1 MDRAWIIDSAIDTID
16 GFEALLGIGLPVS
29 GEVFNTSSSWFTR
42 SAQDQASA
50 APGDRWM
57 GAAAEAYSAKNQL
70 QKTRE
75 EILADLDYIT
85 GTLVT
90 DQADAVKKTR
100 DVLAFARRVLEIA
113 RPVAIVISYI
123 PLVGQWLSDGFQLPI
138 TSLMMS
144 MVAGALAYLA
154 YKTAEDTAKLIAAL
168 WKLVEL
174 LEALIE
180 EEVIAVVSDIEFDI
194 RQFISKLESALY
206 AAWSEIASI
215 FSDMGLGTML
225 SSLSSLSGIAG
236 MSGKSASTGGAA
248 AMPDLT
254 HLSNLAQVS
263 DPVRGLGGA
272 GLPAMGQLGGAMT
285 QMRSFPMEVGPAGS
299 IGQAGSPAPTAGAQS
314 SSGAP
319 GLPGSVP
326 HAPTRRPQGDG
337 GSGGASGGSDA
348 ERAPVDGP
356 PASAE
361 KPGKVPIF
369 VNARVAQ
376 P

>member
-1 MDRAWIIDSAIDTID
+1 MDRAWIIDSAIGTID

-29 GEVFNTSSSWFTR
+29 GDAFNTSSSWFTR
-42 SAQDQASA
+42 TAQDQASA

-57 GAAAEAYSAKNQL
+57 GTAADAYSAKNEL
-70 QKTRE
+70 QKLRE
-75 EILADLDYIT
+75 EILADLDYMT

-90 DQADAVKKTR
+90 DQADAVRKTR
-100 DVLAFARRVLEIA
+100 DVLAFAKRVLEIA
-113 RPVAIVISYI
+113 RPVAVVISYI

-144 MVAGALAYLA
+144 MVTGALAYLA

-225 SSLSSLSGIAG
+225 SSLSSLSGVAG
-236 MSGKSASTGGAA
+236 MSGRSASAGAA

-254 HLSNLAQVS
+254 HLADLAQLS
-263 DPVRGLGGA
+263 DPVRALGGA
-272 GLPAMGQLGGAMT
+272 GLPAMGRLGGAMT
-285 QMRSFPMEVGPAGS
+285 QMRSLPMEVGPIGS
-299 IGQAGSPAPTAGAQS
+299 IGQAGNPALATGAQS
-314 SSGAP
+314 SSGTP

-326 HAPTRRPQGDG
+326 HAPSRRPQSDG
-337 GSGGASGGSDA
+337 GSGGASGGADA

-356 PASAE
+356 PTSAE
-361 KPGKVPIF
+361 KTGKLPIF
-369 VNARVAQ
+369 VNAGVSKA
-376 P
+376 

>member
-29 GEVFNTSSSWFTR
+29 GDVFNTSSSWFAR

-57 GAAAEAYSAKNQL
+57 GTAAEAYSAKNEL
-70 QKTRE
+70 QKLRE

-90 DQADAVKKTR
+90 DQADAVRRTR
-100 DVLAFARRVLEIA
+100 DVLAFAKWILEKA

-144 MVAGALAYLA
+144 MVTGALAYLA

-215 FSDMGLGTML
+215 FSDMGLGTIL

-236 MSGKSASTGGAA
+236 MSGKSAAPGAA

-263 DPVRGLGGA
+263 DPVRALGGA
-272 GLPAMGQLGGAMT
+272 GLPAMGQRGGVMT
-285 QMRSFPMEVGPAGS
+285 QMRSLPMEVGPVGS
-299 IGQAGSPAPTAGAQS
+299 IGQAGSSVGTTGAQS

-337 GSGGASGGSDA
+337 GNVGASGGADA

-356 PASAE
+356 AVSAE
-361 KPGKVPIF
+361 KTGKVPIF
-369 VNARVAQ
+369 VNGGVSKA
-376 P
+376 